1 MGLDFVEIMCSI
13 DDKFFIELDEYDIDL
28 MFGNKE
34 YQSKKS
40 RWEITQ
46 EINQRL
52 TVRFLCDLVEQKIR
66 EKNRGID
73 FFPNTLQE
81 VSDSARETLAE
92 KFNITDT
99 TQITDDLSLSR
110 LADFSASPIPC
121 NFWQQ
126 LRKIQKDDTDELKM
140 IKSYIISREYI
151 SAFKT
156 LMLSV
161 AISLGFMFLLS
172 FLPTMSLSIWNEDTI
187 LAVLFAPSVIL
198 FGRRAIL
205 NWIRR
210 NKKSKIKVTEIINHI
225 VKQKHKHSVRPDGQP
240 YTRKEIE
247 QGIAEILCDI
257 LGVKPKKITPDA
269 RLTKDLGMN

>member
-1 MGLDFVEIMCSI
+1 M
-13 DDKFFIELDEYDIDL
+13 
-28 MFGNKE
+28 
-34 YQSKKS
+34 
-40 RWEITQ
+40 
-46 EINQRL
+46 
-52 TVRFLCDLVEQKIR
+52 VEQKIR